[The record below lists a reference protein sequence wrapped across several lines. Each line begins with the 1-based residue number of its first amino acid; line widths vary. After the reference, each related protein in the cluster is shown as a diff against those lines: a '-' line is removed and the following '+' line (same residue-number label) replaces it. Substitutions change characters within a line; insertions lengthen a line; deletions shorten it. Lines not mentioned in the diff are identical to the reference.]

1 MFPFKRFC
9 AVRLWC
15 CWRKAQSDRV
25 TADTELL
32 EFWSIHLTGRSL
44 IPERCSSVCT
54 PESSCAHTAGVWRW
68 LNPDSS
74 SPTIGGEILLA
85 PLIGGDVWYRLSGT
99 VRALQIRSE
108 ASWTDHRLVS
118 SRNTENL
125 PALFFLQDKYAR
137 RVRSE
142 LSEVTCSIIII
153 FRRVFTPMFW
163 SNVPTLLLFF
173 YTFPCTFFGWNSVLV
188 WKDRMITS
196 VVATPQQPE
205 ADIRS
210 SWRSCW
216 AAVNVDQIRSL
227 PLLLL
232 LLLVL
237 LSFSHFLAS
246 WAFITSEFP
255 QRSIQS
261 CLIITL

>member
-32 EFWSIHLTGRSL
+32 GFWSVHLTGRSL

-74 SPTIGGEILLA
+74 SPTIGGEICWHPWSVSMFGRDYLVLWGLYRSGLK
-85 PLIGGDVWYRLSGT
+85 PPELITGSC
-99 VRALQIRSE
+99 RAAIQKICLRC
-108 ASWTDHRLVS
+108 
-118 SRNTENL
+118 
-125 PALFFLQDKYAR
+125 FFCKYAH

-163 SNVPTLLLFF
+163 SNVPTLFF
-173 YTFPCTFFGWNSVLV
+173 FFIHFHAHFLDEIQCLCEKTGWLHQSSLRHNNQRRIS
-188 WKDRMITS
+188 
-196 VVATPQQPE
+196 
-205 ADIRS
+205 RS

-216 AAVNVDQIRSL
+216 AAVNVDSRHIAVDRN
-227 PLLLL
+227 
-232 LLLVL
+232 V
-237 LSFSHFLAS
+237 
-246 WAFITSEFP
+246 
-255 QRSIQS
+255 
-261 CLIITL
+261 

>member
-1 MFPFKRFC
+1 MFGRDYLVLWGLYRSGLKPPELITGSCRAAIQKICLRCFFC
-9 AVRLWC
+9 
-15 CWRKAQSDRV
+15 
-25 TADTELL
+25 
-32 EFWSIHLTGRSL
+32 
-44 IPERCSSVCT
+44 
-54 PESSCAHTAGVWRW
+54 
-68 LNPDSS
+68 
-74 SPTIGGEILLA
+74 
-85 PLIGGDVWYRLSGT
+85 
-99 VRALQIRSE
+99 
-108 ASWTDHRLVS
+108 
-118 SRNTENL
+118 
-125 PALFFLQDKYAR
+125 KYAR

-142 LSEVTCSIIII
+142 LSEVSCSIIII
-153 FRRVFTPMFW
+153 FRRVFAPMFW

>member
-32 EFWSIHLTGRSL
+32 GFWSVHLTGRSL
-44 IPERCSSVCT
+44 VPERCSSVCT

-74 SPTIGGEILLA
+74 SPTIGGEICWHPWSVAMFGRDYLVLWGLYRSGLKPPELITGSCRAAIQKICLRCFFCKTSTHAGSGVNYLRCRVPLL
-85 PLIGGDVWYRLSGT
+85 LYSDVYSH
-99 VRALQIRSE
+99 QCSE
-108 ASWTDHRLVS
+108 AMCLR
-118 SRNTENL
+118 
-125 PALFFLQDKYAR
+125 YYY
-137 RVRSE
+137 
-142 LSEVTCSIIII
+142 
-153 FRRVFTPMFW
+153 
-163 SNVPTLLLFF
+163 FF

-216 AAVNVDQIRSL
+216 AAVNVDSRHIVVDRN
-227 PLLLL
+227 
-232 LLLVL
+232 V
-237 LSFSHFLAS
+237 
-246 WAFITSEFP
+246 
-255 QRSIQS
+255 
-261 CLIITL
+261 

>member
-44 IPERCSSVCT
+44 VPERCSSVCT

-74 SPTIGGEILLA
+74 SPTIGGEICWHPWSVAMFGTDYLVLWGLYRSGLK
-85 PLIGGDVWYRLSGT
+85 PPELITGSC
-99 VRALQIRSE
+99 RAAIQKICLRC
-108 ASWTDHRLVS
+108 
-118 SRNTENL
+118 
-125 PALFFLQDKYAR
+125 FFCKYAH

-153 FRRVFTPMFW
+153 FRRVFAPMFW
-163 SNVPTLLLFF
+163 SNVPTFL
-173 YTFPCTFFGWNSVLV
+173 YISMHIFGWNSVLV

-196 VVATPQQPE
+196 VVATPQQSE

-246 WAFITSEFP
+246 WAAITSEFP